1 MEKSEEEKI
10 VIVGG
15 GICGLATALALHR
28 KGLESIV
35 LEKSEK
41 LRATGA
47 CIIMQPNGWRAL
59 HQLGIASKLRQTALP
74 IQSGHCIT
82 VKDGKHTDLP
92 VGNGGECRCLRRSD
106 LMKTL
111 AEELPPNTVR
121 LGCKVVSI
129 KVDANTSAYSIL
141 HLHDG
146 TMLMPRVIIGC
157 DGVNSV
163 VASIVGLNSSRHFSI
178 CAIRGVTHYQTLHP
192 FGTAFY
198 LFQKDGIRLGL
209 LPINHNDVYWFLT
222 RKLTSTDRFLNS
234 INGLNLADS
243 MVSKDQRLIKESTVE
258 AIKGFPNHITEMINN
273 SDVDSLHL
281 TDQMRYRAPWDL
293 LRTKYCNGTV
303 TLAGDA
309 LHAMAPFLAQGGSAS
324 LEDAVVLARCLSQN
338 MGIALDPTG
347 MKAARAALDQYA
359 KERKM
364 RVFWLSLETF
374 VVGTMHDTSAL
385 LVRGLCIIT
394 LIILFRDKIANTRYD
409 CGRL

>member
-74 IQSGHCIT
+74 IQSGHYIT
-82 VKDGKHTDLP
+82 VKDGKHTDLL

-163 VASIVGLNSSRHFSI
+163 VASIVGLNSSRHFST

-198 LFQKDGIRLGL
+198 LFDKDGVRLGL

-222 RKLTSTDRFLNS
+222 RKLTSTD
-234 INGLNLADS
+234 S
-243 MVSKDQRLIKESTVE
+243 MVSKDQKLIKESTVE

-293 LRTKYCNGTV
+293 LRTKFCKGTV

-385 LVRGLCIIT
+385 LVELRSW
-394 LIILFRDKIANTRYD
+394 IILTDQRRSYHLEKLIWRIELD
-409 CGRL
+409 

>member
-28 KGLESIV
+28 KGVESIV

-47 CIIMQPNGWRAL
+47 CIIIQPNGWRAL

-74 IQSGHCIT
+74 IQSGHYIT

-146 TMLMPRVIIGC
+146 TMLMARVIIGC

-163 VASIVGLNSSRHFSI
+163 VASIVGLNSSRHFST
-178 CAIRGVTHYQTLHP
+178 CAIR
-192 FGTAFY
+192 
-198 LFQKDGIRLGL
+198 
-209 LPINHNDVYWFLT
+209 
-222 RKLTSTDRFLNS
+222 
-234 INGLNLADS
+234 DS

-258 AIKGFPNHITEMINN
+258 AIKGFPNHIKEMINN

-293 LRTKYCNGTV
+293 LRTKFCKGTV

-394 LIILFRDKIANTRYD
+394 LIILFRDKIANTSYD

>member
-74 IQSGHCIT
+74 IQSGHYIT
-82 VKDGKHTDLP
+82 VKDGKHTDLL
-92 VGNGGECRCLRRSD
+92 VGCLRRSD

-163 VASIVGLNSSRHFSI
+163 VASIVGLNSSRHFST

-198 LFQKDGIRLGL
+198 LFDKDGVRLGL

-222 RKLTSTDRFLNS
+222 RKLTSTD
-234 INGLNLADS
+234 S
-243 MVSKDQRLIKESTVE
+243 MVSKDQKLIKESTVE

-293 LRTKYCNGTV
+293 LRTKFCKGTV

-385 LVRGLCIIT
+385 LLENHTWYPQHV
-394 LIILFRDKIANTRYD
+394 
-409 CGRL
+409 

>member
-1 MEKSEEEKI
+1 MEKSDEEKI

-28 KGLESIV
+28 KGVESIV

-59 HQLGIASKLRQTALP
+59 NQLGIASKLRQTALP
-74 IQSGHCIT
+74 IQSGHYIT

-121 LGCKVVSI
+121 FGCKVVSI

-163 VASIVGLNSSRHFSI
+163 VASIVGLNSSRHFST

-198 LFQKDGIRLGL
+198 LFDNDGVRLGL

-222 RKLTSTDRFLNS
+222 RKLTST
-234 INGLNLADS
+234 DS

-281 TDQMRYRAPWDL
+281 TDQIRYRAPWDL
-293 LRTKYCNGTV
+293 LRTKFCKGTV

-394 LIILFRDKIANTRYD
+394 LIILFRDKIANTSYD

>member
-1 MEKSEEEKI
+1 MEKSDEEKI

-28 KGLESIV
+28 KGVESIV

-47 CIIMQPNGWRAL
+47 CIIMQPNG
-59 HQLGIASKLRQTALP
+59 
-74 IQSGHCIT
+74 GHYIT

-92 VGNGGECRCLRRSD
+92 VGRSD

-121 LGCKVVSI
+121 FGCKVVSI

-163 VASIVGLNSSRHFSI
+163 VASIVGLNSSRHFST

-198 LFQKDGIRLGL
+198 LFDKDGVRLGL

-222 RKLTSTDRFLNS
+222 RKLTSTD
-234 INGLNLADS
+234 S
-243 MVSKDQRLIKESTVE
+243 MVSKDQRLIKDSTVE

-281 TDQMRYRAPWDL
+281 TDQIRYRAPWDL
-293 LRTKYCNGTV
+293 LRTKFCKGTV

-394 LIILFRDKIANTRYD
+394 LIILFRDKIANTSYD

>member
-1 MEKSEEEKI
+1 MEKSDEEKI

-28 KGLESIV
+28 KGVESIV

-59 HQLGIASKLRQTALP
+59 NQLGIASKLRQTALP
-74 IQSGHCIT
+74 IQSGHYIT

-111 AEELPPNTVR
+111 AKELPPNTVR
-121 LGCKVVSI
+121 FGCKVVSI

-163 VASIVGLNSSRHFSI
+163 VASIVGLNSSRHFST

-198 LFQKDGIRLGL
+198 LFDKDGVRLGL

-222 RKLTSTDRFLNS
+222 RKLTSTD
-234 INGLNLADS
+234 S
-243 MVSKDQRLIKESTVE
+243 MVSKDQRLIKDSTVE

-273 SDVDSLHL
+273 SDVDFLHL
-281 TDQMRYRAPWDL
+281 TDQIRYRAPWDL
-293 LRTKYCNGTV
+293 LRTKFCKGTV

-394 LIILFRDKIANTRYD
+394 LIILFRDKIANTSYD

>member
-74 IQSGHCIT
+74 IQSGHYIT
-82 VKDGKHTDLP
+82 VKDGKHTDLL

-163 VASIVGLNSSRHFSI
+163 VASIVGLNSSRHFST

-198 LFQKDGIRLGL
+198 LFDKDGVRLGL

-222 RKLTSTDRFLNS
+222 RKLTSTD
-234 INGLNLADS
+234 S
-243 MVSKDQRLIKESTVE
+243 MVSKDQKLIKESTVE

-293 LRTKYCNGTV
+293 LRTKFCKGTV

-385 LVRGLCIIT
+385 LI
-394 LIILFRDKIANTRYD
+394 F
-409 CGRL
+409 

>member
-1 MEKSEEEKI
+1 
-10 VIVGG
+10 
-15 GICGLATALALHR
+15 
-28 KGLESIV
+28 
-35 LEKSEK
+35 
-41 LRATGA
+41 
-47 CIIMQPNGWRAL
+47 
-59 HQLGIASKLRQTALP
+59 
-74 IQSGHCIT
+74 
-82 VKDGKHTDLP
+82 
-92 VGNGGECRCLRRSD
+92 
-106 LMKTL
+106 
-111 AEELPPNTVR
+111 
-121 LGCKVVSI
+121 
-129 KVDANTSAYSIL
+129 
-141 HLHDG
+141 
-146 TMLMPRVIIGC
+146 
-157 DGVNSV
+157 
-163 VASIVGLNSSRHFSI
+163 
-178 CAIRGVTHYQTLHP
+178 
-192 FGTAFY
+192 
-198 LFQKDGIRLGL
+198 
-209 LPINHNDVYWFLT
+209 
-222 RKLTSTDRFLNS
+222 
-234 INGLNLADS
+234 
-243 MVSKDQRLIKESTVE
+243 MVSKDQRLIKDSTVE

-281 TDQMRYRAPWDL
+281 TDQIRYRAPWDL
-293 LRTKYCNGTV
+293 LRTKFCKGTV

>member
-74 IQSGHCIT
+74 IQSGHYIT
-82 VKDGKHTDLP
+82 VKDGKHTDLL
-92 VGNGGECRCLRRSD
+92 VGCLRRSD

-163 VASIVGLNSSRHFSI
+163 VASIVGLNSSRHFST

-198 LFQKDGIRLGL
+198 LFDKDGVRLGL

-222 RKLTSTDRFLNS
+222 RKLTSTD
-234 INGLNLADS
+234 S
-243 MVSKDQRLIKESTVE
+243 MVSKDQKLIKESTVE

-293 LRTKYCNGTV
+293 LRTKFCKGTV

>member
-1 MEKSEEEKI
+1 MEKSDEEKI

-28 KGLESIV
+28 KGVESIV

-59 HQLGIASKLRQTALP
+59 NQLGIASKLRQTALP
-74 IQSGHCIT
+74 IQSGHYIT

-121 LGCKVVSI
+121 FGCKVVSI

-163 VASIVGLNSSRHFSI
+163 VASIVGLNSSRHFST

-198 LFQKDGIRLGL
+198 LFDNDGVRLGL

-222 RKLTSTDRFLNS
+222 RKLTST
-234 INGLNLADS
+234 DS

-281 TDQMRYRAPWDL
+281 TDQIRYRAPWDL
-293 LRTKYCNGTV
+293 LRTKFCKGTV

-385 LVRGLCIIT
+385 LARGLCIIT
-394 LIILFRDKIANTRYD
+394 LIILFRDKIANTSYD

>member
-1 MEKSEEEKI
+1 MEKSDEEKI

-28 KGLESIV
+28 KGVESIV

-59 HQLGIASKLRQTALP
+59 NQLGIASKLRQTALP
-74 IQSGHCIT
+74 IQSGHYIT

-111 AEELPPNTVR
+111 AKELPPNTVR
-121 LGCKVVSI
+121 FGCKVVSI

-163 VASIVGLNSSRHFSI
+163 VASIVGLNSSRHFST

-198 LFQKDGIRLGL
+198 LFDKDGVRLGL

-222 RKLTSTDRFLNS
+222 RKLTST
-234 INGLNLADS
+234 
-243 MVSKDQRLIKESTVE
+243 
-258 AIKGFPNHITEMINN
+258 
-273 SDVDSLHL
+273 
-281 TDQMRYRAPWDL
+281 
-293 LRTKYCNGTV
+293 TV

-394 LIILFRDKIANTRYD
+394 LIILFRDKIANTSYD

>member
-1 MEKSEEEKI
+1 
-10 VIVGG
+10 
-15 GICGLATALALHR
+15 
-28 KGLESIV
+28 
-35 LEKSEK
+35 
-41 LRATGA
+41 
-47 CIIMQPNGWRAL
+47 MQPNGWRAL

-222 RKLTSTDRFLNS
+222 RKLTSTD
-234 INGLNLADS
+234 S

>member
-74 IQSGHCIT
+74 IQSGHYIT
-82 VKDGKHTDLP
+82 VKDGKHTDLL
-92 VGNGGECRCLRRSD
+92 VGCLRRSD

-163 VASIVGLNSSRHFSI
+163 VASIVGLNSSRHFST

-198 LFQKDGIRLGL
+198 LFDKDGVRLGL

-222 RKLTSTDRFLNS
+222 RKLTSTD
-234 INGLNLADS
+234 S
-243 MVSKDQRLIKESTVE
+243 MVSKDQKLIKESTVE

-293 LRTKYCNGTV
+293 LRTKFCKGTV

-385 LVRGLCIIT
+385 LVELRSW
-394 LIILFRDKIANTRYD
+394 IILTDQRRSYHLEKLIWRIELD
-409 CGRL
+409 

>member
-28 KGLESIV
+28 KGVESIV

-74 IQSGHCIT
+74 IQSGHYIT

-163 VASIVGLNSSRHFSI
+163 VASIVGLNSSRHFST

-198 LFQKDGIRLGL
+198 LFDKDGVRLGL

-222 RKLTSTDRFLNS
+222 RKLTSTD
-234 INGLNLADS
+234 S
-243 MVSKDQRLIKESTVE
+243 MVSKDQRLIRESTVE

-293 LRTKYCNGTV
+293 LRTKFCKGTV

>member
-47 CIIMQPNGWRAL
+47 CIIVQPNGWRAL

-74 IQSGHCIT
+74 IQSGHYIT

-163 VASIVGLNSSRHFSI
+163 VASIVGLNSSRHFST

-198 LFQKDGIRLGL
+198 LFDKDGVRLGL

-222 RKLTSTDRFLNS
+222 RKLTSTDL
-234 INGLNLADS
+234 

-293 LRTKYCNGTV
+293 LRTKFCKGSV

-374 VVGTMHDTSAL
+374 VVGTMHDSSAL

-394 LIILFRDKIANTRYD
+394 QIILFRDKIANTRYD

>member
-74 IQSGHCIT
+74 IQSGHYIT
-82 VKDGKHTDLP
+82 VKDGKHTDLL

-163 VASIVGLNSSRHFSI
+163 VASIVGLNSSRHFST

-198 LFQKDGIRLGL
+198 LFDKDGVRLGL

-222 RKLTSTDRFLNS
+222 RKLTST
-234 INGLNLADS
+234 ADS
-243 MVSKDQRLIKESTVE
+243 MVSKDQKLIKESTVE

-293 LRTKYCNGTV
+293 LRTKFCKGTV

>member
-74 IQSGHCIT
+74 IQSGHYIT
-82 VKDGKHTDLP
+82 VKDGKHTDLL

-163 VASIVGLNSSRHFSI
+163 VASIVGLNSSRHFST

-198 LFQKDGIRLGL
+198 LFDKDGVRLGL

-222 RKLTSTDRFLNS
+222 RKLTSTD
-234 INGLNLADS
+234 S
-243 MVSKDQRLIKESTVE
+243 MVSKDQKLIKESTVE

-293 LRTKYCNGTV
+293 LRTKFCKGTV

>member
-74 IQSGHCIT
+74 IQSGHYIT

-163 VASIVGLNSSRHFSI
+163 VASIVGLNSSRHFST
-178 CAIRGVTHYQTLHP
+178 CAIRGVTHYRTLHP

-198 LFQKDGIRLGL
+198 LFDKDGVRLGL

-222 RKLTSTDRFLNS
+222 RKLTST
-234 INGLNLADS
+234 DS

-293 LRTKYCNGTV
+293 LRTKFCKGTV

-338 MGIALDPTG
+338 MGIAIDPTG
-347 MKAARAALDQYA
+347 VKAARAALDQYA

-374 VVGTMHDTSAL
+374 VVGTIHDTSAL

>member
-74 IQSGHCIT
+74 IQSGHYIT
-82 VKDGKHTDLP
+82 VKDGKHTDLL

-163 VASIVGLNSSRHFSI
+163 VASIVGLNSSRHFST

-198 LFQKDGIRLGL
+198 LFDKDGVRLGL

-222 RKLTSTDRFLNS
+222 RKLTSTD
-234 INGLNLADS
+234 S
-243 MVSKDQRLIKESTVE
+243 MVSKDQKLIKESTVE

-293 LRTKYCNGTV
+293 LRTKFCKGTV

-385 LVRGLCIIT
+385 LLENHTWYPQHV
-394 LIILFRDKIANTRYD
+394 
-409 CGRL
+409 

>member
-1 MEKSEEEKI
+1 MEKSDEEKI

-28 KGLESIV
+28 KGVESIV

-59 HQLGIASKLRQTALP
+59 NQLGIASKLRQTALP
-74 IQSGHCIT
+74 IQSGHYIT

-111 AEELPPNTVR
+111 AKELPPNTVR
-121 LGCKVVSI
+121 FGCKVVSI

-163 VASIVGLNSSRHFSI
+163 VASIVGLNSSRHFST

-198 LFQKDGIRLGL
+198 LFDKDGVRLGL

-222 RKLTSTDRFLNS
+222 RKLTSTD
-234 INGLNLADS
+234 S
-243 MVSKDQRLIKESTVE
+243 MVSKDQRLIKDSTVE

-273 SDVDSLHL
+273 SDVDFLHL
-281 TDQMRYRAPWDL
+281 TDQIRYRAPWDL
-293 LRTKYCNGTV
+293 LRTKFCKGTV

-385 LVRGLCIIT
+385 LVKIKGKLEVVQDL
-394 LIILFRDKIANTRYD
+394 LIPSHLEVKRV
-409 CGRL
+409 

>member
-74 IQSGHCIT
+74 IQSGHYIT
-82 VKDGKHTDLP
+82 VKDGKHTDLL

-163 VASIVGLNSSRHFSI
+163 VASIVGLNSSRHFST

-198 LFQKDGIRLGL
+198 LFDKDGVRLGL

-222 RKLTSTDRFLNS
+222 RKLTSTD
-234 INGLNLADS
+234 S
-243 MVSKDQRLIKESTVE
+243 MVSKDQKLIKESTVE

-293 LRTKYCNGTV
+293 LRTKFCKGTV

-385 LVRGLCIIT
+385 LVELRSW
-394 LIILFRDKIANTRYD
+394 IILIDQ
-409 CGRL
+409 

>member
-74 IQSGHCIT
+74 IQSGHYIT
-82 VKDGKHTDLP
+82 VKDGKHTGLP

-163 VASIVGLNSSRHFSI
+163 VASIVGLNSSRHFST

-198 LFQKDGIRLGL
+198 LFDKDGVRLGL

-222 RKLTSTDRFLNS
+222 RKLTST
-234 INGLNLADS
+234 DS

-293 LRTKYCNGTV
+293 LRTKFCKGTV

-338 MGIALDPTG
+338 MGISLDPTG

-385 LVRGLCIIT
+385 LVELRSW
-394 LIILFRDKIANTRYD
+394 IILTDQ
-409 CGRL
+409 